1 MKKLLVLVAFLLFVN
16 SINAIPVN
24 EWERNVVYR
33 NITLFAPAVAE
44 INGESVGV
52 LTEINVTM
60 MNGSGNV
67 FVTTKPMTQLD
78 MQGSAK
84 LAVFVACS
92 LAGKDAKDYDFIFRV
107 VSSSPIVGGPS
118 AGAVMTVAAV
128 CLLENLSV
136 SNDVIMTGMIN
147 PDASI
152 GPVGGIL
159 EKGEA
164 AGSAGFK
171 YFLIPKGQSI
181 QYKTVEE
188 KIGFLTIYRSVPVNV
203 SEELYKKYGMN
214 VIEVED
220 INEALAYFTGFMFE
234 EKKSDVPIISSDFYR
249 EIMKPMEEKV
259 IEEAEEMY
267 EKAEENLSKT
277 SLPLGWPWYNPRSI
291 VSNSLENA
299 RKNLDEARNA
309 LYNEFYYYGISKAFQ
324 SKINSLFVIYACN
337 FYNGKGIE
345 EIRKEVEEIVNKSI
359 SDMKN
364 AEIKG
369 LESLQCIGSAQK
381 RILEAEEYLNKS
393 GDDLSVLYNLAYAKE
408 RCLTAYWWMNLSN
421 YFNESYNINETWI
434 KEIAEEYYE
443 YAQDIF
449 SYANILSQETGYS
462 SNFISKANEAL
473 SRANEQKEEFPSAS
487 LFNSLESIANSNL
500 AIEMIGVNDLSD
512 KLNRTREMAS
522 YAIQKARDA
531 GIEPILA
538 VNYNEF
544 ARSIESDA
552 LNSLVYYKYAYIIA
566 NTLCLSKGYNA
577 IGIEKVNINAPLPEE
592 NKETKDKNQLFAV
605 AFISLIG
612 GILVGILFATR
623 KYE

>member
-1 MKKLLVLVAFLLFVN
+1 MKKLLVLVVFLLFVN
-16 SINAIPVN
+16 SISAIPVN
-24 EWERNVVYR
+24 EWKKEIVYR
-33 NITLFAPAVAE
+33 SITLFAPAVAE
-44 INGESVGV
+44 INGEDVGV
-52 LTEINVTM
+52 LTEVNVTM

-84 LAVFVACS
+84 LAALVACS
-92 LAGKDAKDYDFIFRV
+92 LAGKDAKDYDFIFRI

-118 AGAVMTVAAV
+118 AGAIMAVATL

-164 AGSAGFK
+164 AGNAGFK

-181 QYKTVEE
+181 QYKRVEE
-188 KIGFLTIYRSVPVNV
+188 KIGFLTLYRSVPVNV

-220 INEALAYFTGFMFE
+220 INEALAYFTGYRFE
-234 EKKSDVPIISSDFYR
+234 EKKSDVPIISSDFYG

-277 SLPLGWPWYNPRSI
+277 SLPLGWPWYNPRGI

-299 RKNLDEARNA
+299 GENLDEARKA
-309 LYNEFYYYGISKAFQ
+309 LNNTFYYYGISKAFQ
-324 SKINSLFVIYACN
+324 SKINSLFVIYACD

-359 SDMKN
+359 SDVKN

-393 GDDLSVLYNLAYAKE
+393 GDELSVLYNLAYARE

-434 KEIAEEYYE
+434 KEIAEEYYS
-443 YAQDIF
+443 YAEDIF

-462 SNFISKANEAL
+462 SNFISNANEAL

-487 LFNSLESIANSNL
+487 LFNSLESIASSNL
-500 AIEMIGVNDLSD
+500 AIETIGVDDLGD
-512 KLNRTREMAS
+512 KVNRTREMAS

-544 ARSIESDA
+544 ARSIESDT
-552 LNSLVYYKYAYIIA
+552 LNSLIYYKDAYIIA

-577 IGIEKVNINAPLPEE
+577 TGIEEVNNIVITPNKINEE
-592 NKETKDKNQLFAV
+592 NQKNQFFTV

-612 GILVGILFATR
+612 GIIIGFLFSSR
-623 KYE
+623 RMD